1 MNPDLRIYKPWL
13 DQQFVT
19 AFGGRKE
26 MSEYLNTVGFPY
38 KMGTEKAYSTDA
50 NVLGATHE
58 AKDLERLDVS
68 MQIVEPIMGGAHWK
82 KDVSSE
88 SEVGE
93 VEGLVSLL
101 NLLLADTRV
110 MALTIDSQENLVE
123 VALKHSFRTMDI
135 RDSFGLAEAWMI
147 LIEEDES

>member
-1 MNPDLRIYKPWL
+1 MAKRNKATQAEGPQPMDPDAPETSAPAEGSPFQSRERTAGALVALIEEVTELFPEVTYEKGNPEAWRVISR
-13 DQQFVT
+13 VT
-19 AFGGRKE
+19 F
-26 MSEYLNTVGFPY
+26 
-38 KMGTEKAYSTDA
+38 
-50 NVLGATHE
+50 
-58 AKDLERLDVS
+58 
-68 MQIVEPIMGGAHWK
+68 
-82 KDVSSE
+82 
-88 SEVGE
+88 EVGE